1 MSPKKIDYIPLRISH
16 KPLLRKLGRIG
27 GNKSLSAR
35 MRKHINKA
43 IKEIKKNAKPRA
55 VFRLFPVIADEEV
68 VSIGQKASFKSRK
81 LAKILEPCK
90 RAGVF
95 VVTLGK
101 EIDKIIDYAFEKQPY
116 YGFILDAAASLAVE
130 SSAEYVQNFIDKK
143 YTSNQEK
150 TLRYSPGFYGWSITE
165 QKKLLQTLPSE
176 KINVNLSDAYL
187 MSPQKSISG
196 LIGIGYGD
204 QVHEPEH
211 ICACCPKTECRHR
224 KLQYN

>member
-1 MSPKKIDYIPLRISH
+1 MSPKKIDYIPLRISR
-16 KPLLRKLGRIG
+16 KPLLRKLGRVG
-27 GNKSLSAR
+27 NNKSLSAR

-43 IKEIKKNAKPRA
+43 INEIKKNAHPRA
-55 VFRLFPVIADEEV
+55 IFRLFPVVTDEEV
-68 VSIGQKASFKSRK
+68 VTIGKRAILKSRK
-81 LAKILEPCK
+81 LARIFEPCK

-95 VVTLGK
+95 LVTLGK
-101 EIDKIIDYAFEKQPY
+101 EVDKIIDNAVEQQPY

-130 SSAEYVQNFIDKK
+130 SSAEYVQNFIDQE

-150 TLRYSPGFYGWSITE
+150 TLRYSPGFSGWSITE
-165 QKKLLQTLPSE
+165 QKKLFQTLPSE

-196 LIGIGYGD
+196 LIGIGSGV
-204 QVHEPEH
+204 QIHEPEN
-211 ICACCPKTECRHR
+211 ICARCPKTECRHR